1 MKFNKFSIDLNI
13 KLIKAAKNNVS
24 YAKKY
29 IDNGEYLEAKPI
41 DSNIK
46 NKSIAYSLELLFGML
61 SFSSYVHIEVMKI
74 ISSMVEINEY
84 KLLRTTSHMLVNALK
99 QLVIAHFLGF
109 HNQLKEKY
117 KATCVN
123 IDKKFLE

>member
-74 ISSMVEINEY
+74 ISSMVEINE
-84 KLLRTTSHMLVNALK
+84 
-99 QLVIAHFLGF
+99 
-109 HNQLKEKY
+109 
-117 KATCVN
+117 
-123 IDKKFLE
+123 